1 MLKTTSKNLVITGL
15 LLMACIG
22 TQVQAEQD
30 GNFDLGLQIKTNHL
44 WHGFI
49 VTPGIMTAAELSYT
63 AASGNTKFGLWAG
76 ASFDGEYQ
84 EFTYFASHQFSEPL
98 FVEIV
103 NHGNHSSIDDVDIFN
118 YSSDPTK
125 TGNFT
130 DIGLGYTFAGDM
142 ALSLYYSVIVQGI
155 DKFEDEDSGKRER
168 AYTNYIEANLPIWKG
183 KDAESVKVFIGGA
196 FSPTGDKNFYD
207 DSTNIVNLGFSY
219 TKNLQILDYNL
230 PVSAT
235 AMWNPALQ
243 NGALQVAFSFF

>member
-1 MLKTTSKNLVITGL
+1 MLKTTTKNITMSALLV
-15 LLMACIG
+15 MAC
-22 TQVQAEQD
+22 TTMHVNAEQS
-30 GNFDLGLQIKTNHL
+30 GNVDLSFQIKTNHL

-49 VTPGIMTAAELSYT
+49 VTPSIMTAGELTYIT
-63 AASGNTKFGLWAG
+63 ASGNTKFGLWAG

-84 EFTYFASHQFSEPL
+84 EFTYFASHQFSEQL

-142 ALSLYYSVIVQGI
+142 PLSLYYSVIVQGV
-155 DKFEDEDSGKRER
+155 DKFEDEYTGRRER
-168 AYTNYIEANLPIWKG
+168 AYTNYIEANLPVWQG
-183 KDAESVKVFIGGA
+183 KDGETVTVFVGGA

-207 DSTNIVNLGFSY
+207 DSANIVNLGFSY

>member
-1 MLKTTSKNLVITGL
+1 MLKTTSKNIIMTALIL
-15 LLMACIG
+15 LAC
-22 TQVQAEQD
+22 TAKQVNAEQS
-30 GNFDLGLQIKTNHL
+30 GNFDLGFQIKTNHL

-49 VTPGIMTAAELSYT
+49 VTPGIMTAGELTYT
-63 AASGNTKFGLWAG
+63 TASGDSKFGLWAG

-84 EFTYFASHQFSEPL
+84 EFTYFASHRFSDQL

-130 DIGLGYTFAGDM
+130 DIGVGYTFAGDM
-142 ALSLYYSVIVQGI
+142 PLSLYYSVIVQGI
-155 DKFEDEDSGKRER
+155 DKFADEDTGKRER
-168 AYTNYIEANLPIWKG
+168 AYTNYIEANLPVWQG
-183 KDAESVKVFIGGA
+183 KDGETVTVFVGGA

-207 DSTNIVNLGFSY
+207 DSANIVNLGFSY
-219 TKNLQILDYNL
+219 AKNLQILDYTL

-235 AMWNPALQ
+235 AMWNPALN
-243 NGALQVAFSFF
+243 NGALQVALSFF